1 MLTDTYKEYFDS
13 MPCYLS
19 VQDRDLKII
28 EANERFVKNFGD
40 PSGRYCYQVYKRR
53 PEKCEDCPVE
63 RTFNDGRRHRSE
75 QLVRTLD
82 GRDVAIL
89 VNTAP
94 IRDENGDI
102 TAVMEMSTNI
112 TEIKQLQDQLRS
124 SQQRYRS
131 LFEDVPCFIS
141 IQDKDLRIVEA
152 NRQHREAFGTG
163 YGCKCY
169 QVYKQQETECSPCI
183 VRQTFADGE
192 IREHEEI
199 VTRRDGNQINVV
211 VTTAPV
217 KGPDGQIEGVIEM
230 SVDITQLRE
239 LQSKLSSVGMIISSI
254 SHDLKGL
261 LNGMDGGMYLVNTG
275 LKKDDKKRLDTGWEM
290 VQRNVERIRSTVLD
304 ILYYAK
310 DRELD
315 VQEVSAKDVVD
326 EVCSVLDAKA
336 ATNHIKFSTEI
347 TLTDDLF
354 EADRPALRSILVN
367 MIDNSFD
374 ACRLDKQKSDHAV
387 SLKVDG
393 DDQEIRFTL
402 TDNGLG
408 MTKEVQEKAFTLFF
422 SSKGSGGT
430 GLGLFLAHKMVQAHS
445 GRIELESE
453 PDQGTRFVIVI
464 PRKQPL
470 REPSAEA
477 SAGETAALPGDG
489 NQEAAWRAAL
499 DGSGGSGL

>member
-94 IRDENGDI
+94 IRDKNGDI

-112 TEIKQLQDQLRS
+112 TEIKQLQDQLRT

-141 IQDKDLRIVEA
+141 IQDKNLRIVEA
-152 NRQHREAFGTG
+152 NRLHREAFGTG

-169 QVYKQQETECSPCI
+169 EVYKQRKSECSPCI
-183 VRQTFADGE
+183 VRQTFADGQ
-192 IREHEEI
+192 IREHEEV
-199 VTRRDGNQINVV
+199 VTRRDGQQMNVV

-217 KGPDGQIEGVIEM
+217 KGPGGEIEGVIEM

-275 LKKDDKKRLDTGWEM
+275 LKNDNKQRLDKGWEM

-315 VQEVSAKDVVD
+315 LEKVSAGDVVS

-336 ATNHIKFSTEI
+336 ASHEIDFVTEND
-347 TLTDDLF
+347 LADDQL
-354 EADRPALRSILVN
+354 EADRKALRSILVN

-387 SLKVDG
+387 SLQLDG
-393 DDQEIRFTL
+393 DQDEIRFTL

-408 MTKEVQEKAFTLFF
+408 MSREVQDKAFTLFF

-430 GLGLFLAHKMVQAHS
+430 GLGLFLANKMVQAHH

-453 PDQGTRFVIVI
+453 QGQGTRFVIGI
-464 PRKQPL
+464 PRRQPPK
-470 REPSAEA
+470 EVIAKEENVVSSNDA
-477 SAGETAALPGDG
+477 
-489 NQEAAWRAAL
+489 QEAAWKDAL
-499 DGSGGSGL
+499 NDRGGSGL